1 MKIPRREEQ
10 LEFRLSFKVMF
21 SNMLQIDVDIKN
33 LSNRNMKIEEFELK
47 SWDVSIK
54 DLVLYFDFFTYW
66 SLNYQCLIENKQWG
80 GSKFVLV
87 SLGIFFKF
95 RF

>member
-47 SWDVSIK
+47 SLDVSIK
-54 DLVLYFDFFTYW
+54 DLVLYFDFFTY
-66 SLNYQCLIENKQWG
+66 
-80 GSKFVLV
+80 
-87 SLGIFFKF
+87 
-95 RF
+95 

>member
-54 DLVLYFDFFTYW
+54 DLVLYFEFFTY
-66 SLNYQCLIENKQWG
+66 
-80 GSKFVLV
+80 
-87 SLGIFFKF
+87 
-95 RF
+95 

>member
-10 LEFRLSFKVMF
+10 LEYRLSFKAMF

-54 DLVLYFDFFTYW
+54 DLVL
-66 SLNYQCLIENKQWG
+66 
-80 GSKFVLV
+80 
-87 SLGIFFKF
+87 
-95 RF
+95 

>member
-10 LEFRLSFKVMF
+10 LEFRLSFKVIF

-33 LSNRNMKIEEFELK
+33 LSNRDLKIEEFELK

-54 DLVLYFDFFTYW
+54 
-66 SLNYQCLIENKQWG
+66 KM
-80 GSKFVLV
+80 
-87 SLGIFFKF
+87 
-95 RF
+95 

>member
-10 LEFRLSFKVMF
+10 LEFRLSFKAMF

-33 LSNRNMKIEEFELK
+33 LSNKNLKIEEFELK

-54 DLVLYFDFFTYW
+54 DVLLYFDLFIY
-66 SLNYQCLIENKQWG
+66 SCLK
-80 GSKFVLV
+80 LV
-87 SLGIFFKF
+87 SAIS
-95 RF
+95 

>member
-1 MKIPRREEQ
+1 MEIPRREEQ

-54 DLVLYFDFFTYW
+54 DLVLYFDFFTY
-66 SLNYQCLIENKQWG
+66 
-80 GSKFVLV
+80 
-87 SLGIFFKF
+87 
-95 RF
+95 

>member
-21 SNMLQIDVDIKN
+21 SNMLQIDVDLKN

-54 DLVLYFDFFTYW
+54 DLVLSFDFFTY
-66 SLNYQCLIENKQWG
+66 
-80 GSKFVLV
+80 
-87 SLGIFFKF
+87 
-95 RF
+95 

>member
-10 LEFRLSFKVMF
+10 LEYRLSFKAMF

-54 DLVLYFDFFTYW
+54 DLVLYFDFFTY
-66 SLNYQCLIENKQWG
+66 
-80 GSKFVLV
+80 
-87 SLGIFFKF
+87 
-95 RF
+95 

>member
-54 DLVLYFDFFTYW
+54 DLVLYFDFFTY
-66 SLNYQCLIENKQWG
+66 
-80 GSKFVLV
+80 
-87 SLGIFFKF
+87 
-95 RF
+95 

>member
-1 MKIPRREEQ
+1 MKTPRREEQ

-54 DLVLYFDFFTYW
+54 DLVLYFDFFTY
-66 SLNYQCLIENKQWG
+66 
-80 GSKFVLV
+80 
-87 SLGIFFKF
+87 
-95 RF
+95 

>member
-10 LEFRLSFKVMF
+10 LEFRVSFKVMF

-54 DLVLYFDFFTYW
+54 DLVLYFDFFTY
-66 SLNYQCLIENKQWG
+66 
-80 GSKFVLV
+80 
-87 SLGIFFKF
+87 
-95 RF
+95 